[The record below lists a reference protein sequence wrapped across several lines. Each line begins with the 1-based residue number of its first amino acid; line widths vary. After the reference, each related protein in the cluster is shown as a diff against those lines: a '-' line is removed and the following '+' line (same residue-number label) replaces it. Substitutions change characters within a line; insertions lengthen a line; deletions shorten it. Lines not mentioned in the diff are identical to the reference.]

1 MGWGGLMS
9 KPMSD
14 SGKGSFRRNEDTQ
27 KVHDNWD
34 LIWGKKKEQ
43 QTMKK
48 LKDFTEDDFNEA
60 LGVEAESDDEDEW
73 TCDCCGGPMYR
84 QAHWSYGQCD
94 DCGARQELVDDEYI

>member
-1 MGWGGLMS
+1 MTT

-34 LIWGKKKEQ
+34 LIFNKIKE
-43 QTMKK
+43 
-48 LKDFTEDDFNEA
+48 KDERLMQVDPNTEEA
-60 LGVEAESDDEDEW
+60 DWVCE
-73 TCDCCGGPMYR
+73 CCGGPMYR

-94 DCGARQELVDDEYI
+94 DCGARQELVDDDYL